1 MMTSSGNESSV
12 HWARALKGFKDA
24 AVLQDNF
31 YKPQLLRIHKE
42 TRKLLLQGILCV
54 CARMRF

>member
-1 MMTSSGNESSV
+1 MLSVDIHIGRCYDDLIRKQELSTLGKSSK
-12 HWARALKGFKDA
+12 RFKDA

-42 TRKLLLQGILCV
+42 TRRIMK
-54 CARMRF
+54 